1 MPFTLTMPKL
11 SPTMEEGTIA
21 KWHKKEGDCV
31 KAGEVLFE
39 VATDKATVEH
49 AALDSGYLRKILV
62 KDGESAIVNQAVAIF
77 TDKKD
82 ESIEGYQPE
91 GAPPQ
96 KEVTLQIPK
105 LTKST
110 GIASQEAP
118 RAPAL
123 ASSGSNFAQ
132 PAFKP
137 EPPLQNYHFRQVTA
151 ATEAHMPASPLA
163 KKLAKEK
170 GIDLTTVKGSGPGRR
185 IVSRDLDLGQPDLPV
200 TFGRHEAPPIAPGS
214 FEEEAL
220 TPMRKTI
227 ATRLQAS
234 KTFIPHFYI
243 SMEMRCEKLLDMR
256 EQLKTLGLRVSV
268 NDLVMRA
275 TALALREH
283 PEINSGF
290 DSEQNK
296 IIRYKTIDISV
307 AVSIPDG
314 LITPIIRHADYKN
327 LGEISQEV
335 KMLAHKAQEGKL
347 GREEY
352 VGGSF
357 TISNL
362 GMYGVS
368 EFSAVINPPQAAIL
382 AVSAILDKPVVQE
395 GHLIP
400 GKLMTL
406 TLSGDHRVID
416 GVAASLFLKTLQR
429 FLEQPAGLLL

>member
-21 KWHKKEGDCV
+21 KWRKKEGDLV
-31 KAGEVLFE
+31 KAGDVLFE

-49 AALDSGYLRKILV
+49 AALDSGYLRKILI
-62 KDGESAIVNQAVAIF
+62 KDGGSAIVNQAVAIF
-77 TDKKD
+77 TEKKD
-82 ESIEGYQPE
+82 ESIEGYKPE
-91 GAPPQ
+91 GVTPEVVKKAPEAA
-96 KEVTLQIPK
+96 K
-105 LTKST
+105 
-110 GIASQEAP
+110 EAP
-118 RAPAL
+118 KASAAPTT
-123 ASSGSNFAQ
+123 SGGLAQ

-137 EPPLQNYHFRQVTA
+137 EPPLKSYHFTQATA
-151 ATEAHMPASPLA
+151 AMESHVPASPLA

-170 GIDLTTVKGSGPGRR
+170 GIDLSTVKGTGPGHR

-200 TFGRHEAPPIAPGS
+200 TFGRHETPEVAPGT
-214 FEEEAL
+214 FEEETL

-227 ATRLQAS
+227 ASRLQAS

-243 SMEMRCEKLLDMR
+243 TMEMRAEKLLDLR
-256 EQLKTLGLRVSV
+256 EQLKELGLRVSV
-268 NDLVMRA
+268 NDLVIRA
-275 TALALREH
+275 SALALREH

-290 DSEQNK
+290 DSEQQK
-296 IIRYKTIDISV
+296 IIRFKTIDISV
-307 AVSIPDG
+307 AVTIPDG
-314 LITPIIRHADYKN
+314 LITPIVRHADFKN
-327 LGEISQEV
+327 VGEISQEV
-335 KMLAHKAQEGKL
+335 KQLAHKAKEGKL
-347 GREEY
+347 AREEY

-368 EFSAVINPPQAAIL
+368 DFIAVINPPQAAIL

-395 GHLIP
+395 GQVVP
-400 GKLMTL
+400 GKVMTL

-416 GVAASLFLKTLQR
+416 GVAASLFLKTVKR